1 MTSLHERIADRHIDV
16 LAYSRGL
23 ESASQRRV
31 RALSKEVAAVL
42 AGVDLSRLSRRQIN
56 ALITRVAKAIDSTYV
71 LIGSELDRD
80 LVAMMT
86 ATTPSLARMV
96 GSRKRTGPAIED
108 VLVLGATTSELWA
121 TSSSSVKRAVS
132 RSLRMAVVTEQ
143 RDATESLFAR
153 GGVLDKAARD
163 ARANTQLA
171 TLSAETAVKKAMA
184 ADSSLIAGY
193 RFSSMFDSKTC
204 LKCAAMDGE
213 LFDRDMVAR
222 NESVRQIG
230 AAPLHHG
237 CRCVMVPELPEEGPA
252 SAIPGP
258 DGKVSRGMT
267 FEEWISKKSK
277 RYQEAYFGRG
287 RYELWQK
294 GEITLSDLINGQGRI
309 ITLDE
314 LRRKYGD

>member
-1 MTSLHERIADRHIDV
+1 MASLHERIADRHIDI

-31 RALSKEVAAVL
+31 RALAKEVAAVL
-42 AGVDLSRLSRRQIN
+42 AGVDLSRMSRREIN
-56 ALITRVAKAIDSTYV
+56 ALIARVARAIDSTY
-71 LIGSELDRD
+71 LMIGNEVDRD
-80 LVAMMT
+80 LVAMMA
-86 ATTPSLARMV
+86 ATTPSLARMA
-96 GSRKRTGPAIED
+96 GSRKRRAPKIEE

-121 TSSSSVKRAVS
+121 ASSTGVKRSVA
-132 RSLRMAVVTEQ
+132 RSLRLAAITEQ
-143 RDATESLFAR
+143 RDAAESLFAR

-163 ARANTQLA
+163 ARSNTQLA
-171 TLSAETAVKKAMA
+171 TLGAETAIKKAIA
-184 ADSSLIAGY
+184 TEASLISGY

-222 NESVRQIG
+222 NESVRPIG

-309 ITLDE
+309 VTLDE